1 MENRKILIVDDES
14 PILRL
19 LERTVEKIG
28 CQTVCALSAEEAR
41 TAIAAQSFDLLL
53 CDLYLPGESGMELV
67 RWVRAEYPHIGV
79 IMVSGEDSPQ
89 VAEQALEMGVFGYI
103 IKPFKANEIIINIS
117 SALRRQQLEAENRAR
132 QEDLGQ
138 LVNTRTT
145 ELQRAFHGIIQA
157 ISQILESRDPYTA
170 GHQQRVSELALA
182 LSHELDC
189 PPEQRTGLYY
199 AGMIHD
205 LGKIA
210 IPSEIL
216 SKPTRLTHLEFGLIK
231 GHSQAGYNMLKDIT
245 FPWPIA
251 EIILQHHERID
262 GSGYPQGLQSEDILF
277 EAKILAVADVV
288 EAMTSH
294 RPYRPGLG
302 IEAALEEIEQ
312 GRGTLYDPD
321 VVDACLGLFRDKG
334 DGQSPHGWGEFRSTG
349 QCR

>member
-14 PILRL
+14 SILRL
-19 LERTVEKIG
+19 LERTVKKIG
-28 CQTVCALSAEEAR
+28 CQTVFALSAEEAR
-41 TAIAAQSFDLLL
+41 TAIAGQSFDLLL

-67 RWVRAEYPHIGV
+67 RWVRTEYPHIGL
-79 IMVSGEDSPQ
+79 IMVTGEDNPQ

-103 IKPFKANEIIINIS
+103 IKPFKVNEILINIS
-117 SALRRQQLEAENRAR
+117 SALCRQQLEAKNRVR
-132 QEDLGQ
+132 QEDLEQ

-145 ELQRAFHGIIQA
+145 ELQEGFHGIIQA
-157 ISQILESRDPYTA
+157 ISQVLESRDPYTA

-210 IPSEIL
+210 VPAEIL
-216 SKPTRLTHLEFGLIK
+216 SKPTRLSEIEFGLIK
-231 GHSQAGYNMLKDIT
+231 NHSQAGYDMLKNIQ

-251 EIILQHHERID
+251 DVVLQHHERID
-262 GSGYPQGLQSEDILF
+262 GSGYPQGLQGDTILL
-277 EAKILAVADVV
+277 EARILAVADVV
-288 EAMTSH
+288 EAMSSH

-302 IEAALEEIEQ
+302 IEAALEQIEQ
-312 GRGTLYDPD
+312 GRGKLYDPD
-321 VVDACLGLFRDKG
+321 VVDACLWLFREKG
-334 DGQSPHGWGEFRSTG
+334 FGLTG
-349 QCR
+349 